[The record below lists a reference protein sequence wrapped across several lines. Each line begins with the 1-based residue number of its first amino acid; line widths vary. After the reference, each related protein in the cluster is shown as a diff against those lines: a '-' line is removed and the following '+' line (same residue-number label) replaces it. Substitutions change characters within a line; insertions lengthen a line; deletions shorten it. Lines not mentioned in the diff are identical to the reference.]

1 MHRWREAPVEA
12 FGGPLYVSIDL
23 DGIDPAFAP
32 GVAHPEPG
40 GLSTR
45 DVVEL
50 LHRIRVPIAG
60 IDVVEYNP
68 GNDHRDLTARVAA
81 KLLKEA
87 VAVAVRNAA
96 N

>member
-1 MHRWREAPVEA
+1 
-12 FGGPLYVSIDL
+12 VSLDL
-23 DGIDPAFAP
+23 DGLDPAFAP

-50 LHRIRVPIAG
+50 LHRIQAPIAG
-60 IDVVEYNP
+60 IDIVEYNP

-81 KLLKEA
+81 KFVKEM
-87 VAVAVRNAA
+87 VAVAARNGAA
-96 N
+96 T